1 MVQTKL
7 IALST
12 AALLLVSCGETV
24 KWRRYAMDASRTGVR
39 AVVEDNAPQA
49 LGRFDGGVYTA
60 PNGKTFNCGVTP
72 AVAKIMLDAQ
82 EQMTPLHEVVAYAP
96 VAIPKGKPESPLS
109 NLAVDVLMA
118 QTEAAAGKKVDVGL
132 MNFGG
137 IRMNEIPQG
146 DVLLDDFVS
155 LFPFKNHLCWVQL
168 SGTDLR
174 RLFEQIARE
183 NIQVIGGARLVID
196 GYTLV
201 SAEIAGQPLD
211 DAKEYGVATV
221 DFLLDGGDKLYVA
234 RNAKDLVIT
243 KLMVFDAIMNYVR
256 AETAAGRPLTY
267 QKDGRVVIQNREG
280 K

>member
-7 IALST
+7 IALSA
-12 AALLLVSCGETV
+12 AALLLVSCAGTV
-24 KWRRYAMDASRTGVR
+24 QWRRYAMDASRTGVH
-39 AVVEDNAPQA
+39 AVEGDNAPQA

-60 PNGKTFNCGVTP
+60 PDGKVFDCGVTP

-82 EQMTPLHEVVAYAP
+82 EKMAPLREVVAYAP
-96 VAIPKGKPESPLS
+96 VAIPKAKPESPLS

-118 QTEAAAGKKVDVGL
+118 QTEAATGKKVDVGL

-137 IRMNEIPQG
+137 IRLNEIPQG
-146 DVLLDDFVS
+146 NVLLDDFVS
-155 LFPFKNHLCWVQL
+155 MFPFKNHLCWVQL
-168 SGTDLR
+168 SGADLR

-183 NIQVIGGARLVID
+183 NIQAIGGARLVID
-196 GYTLV
+196 GTKLV

-211 DAKEYGVATV
+211 DAKDYGVATV

-243 KLMVFDAIMNYVR
+243 KMMIYDAMMNYVR

-267 QKDGRVVIQNREG
+267 QTDGRVEIR